1 MDRVGYLPQ
10 VTSQSREVS
19 GVQFDLLLSSKN
31 ICNAF
36 VNEFGHFS
44 IKAVKEKHL
53 SEKISAKEC
62 VSLKPA
68 TEWAPN
74 ITEAIPK

>member
-1 MDRVGYLPQ
+1 MATLGDGLGQDILPQ
-10 VTSQSREVS
+10 ATSQSREVS

-31 ICNAF
+31 ICNAI

-53 SEKISAKEC
+53 YLKRFWPEK
-62 VSLKPA
+62 VFH
-68 TEWAPN
+68 
-74 ITEAIPK
+74 

>member
-1 MDRVGYLPQ
+1 MPQ
-10 VTSQSREVS
+10 ATSQSREVS

-44 IKAVKEKHL
+44 IKAVKEKNIYL
-53 SEKISAKEC
+53 KRFLAKER
-62 VSLKPA
+62 VSIKPA